1 MRTRRVSFLV
11 LSCVA
16 GATASLAIV
25 APASAYVALM
35 AGQRATPLNGT
46 FNSVPVLHS
55 NQPEIVT
62 GPGILVNT
70 APGSAIAAETNRP
83 LLNAAYTF
91 KGDFGV
97 HMHHKYYPSDQA
109 KLGGRRSR
117 GLLTLG
123 LIAINP
129 GRQPVTLTFDR
140 GSVKNSFEAPYL
152 PNNLMGVKPLGKRP
166 WNTGPGDATAVQV
179 LRNEL
184 DRKLPST
191 IVIPPGSSKVVV
203 KTVLPARGIANGLLH
218 GRSNGPFQMAVV
230 AAEQDSQDRDLIAVL
245 NRGRLAPGR
254 IYLKRLQDIQAGRVF
269 SRVAGVAVGDH
280 YNASVSH
287 NLQAGPLHVP
297 LTSTRRH
304 NFGTRDVQVNSL
316 ATRMVDSALNN
327 VGTYGVRYDVNLN
340 LSGHGAH
347 QLVLSHPVV
356 SGKKPFTAFRG
367 SIQIQQGERLEEIH
381 VGLRSGES
389 LALTDLRLQPGRSN
403 SVRVS
408 LVYPAD
414 ATPGHLLS
422 VVPVQQ
428 LAMLHQRQKLQREA
442 QERLAL
448 QKQKRSVSPKTPPP
462 AAKTP
467 TKQPA
472 ASPVKVLKPVAKP
485 AQRQPPVPPPPLPA
499 IVPIP
504 RPDPR
509 FTDAIRSQQ
518 QWLLQLQGR

>member
-1 MRTRRVSFLV
+1 M
-11 LSCVA
+11 
-16 GATASLAIV
+16 
-25 APASAYVALM
+25 
-35 AGQRATPLNGT
+35 
-46 FNSVPVLHS
+46 
-55 NQPEIVT
+55 
-62 GPGILVNT
+62 
-70 APGSAIAAETNRP
+70 
-83 LLNAAYTF
+83 
-91 KGDFGV
+91 
-97 HMHHKYYPSDQA
+97 
-109 KLGGRRSR
+109 
-117 GLLTLG
+117 
-123 LIAINP
+123 
-129 GRQPVTLTFDR
+129 
-140 GSVKNSFEAPYL
+140 
-152 PNNLMGVKPLGKRP
+152 
-166 WNTGPGDATAVQV
+166 QV

-191 IVIPPGSSKVVV
+191 VVIPPGSSKVVV

-230 AAEQDSQDRDLIAVL
+230 AAEQNSQDRDLIAVL
-245 NRGRLAPGR
+245 NRRRLAPGR
-254 IYLKRLQDIQAGRVF
+254 IYLKRVHEIQSGRVF
-269 SRVAGVAVGDH
+269 SRVAGVAVGDQ
-280 YNASVSH
+280 YNASISH

-304 NFGTRDVQVNSL
+304 NFGTRDVQVNPL

-327 VGTYGVRYDVNLN
+327 VGTYGVRYDVDLN
-340 LSGHGAH
+340 LSGQGAH

-367 SIQIQQGERLEEIH
+367 SIQIRQGDRLEEIH

-403 SVRVS
+403 PVRVS

-442 QERLAL
+442 QEKLAL

-462 AAKTP
+462 AATTP
-467 TKQPA
+467 TKKPA
-472 ASPVKVLKPVAKP
+472 APPVTLVKPVEKPVAKP
-485 AQRQPPVPPPPLPA
+485 VQRQPPAPPPPLPA

>member
-1 MRTRRVSFLV
+1 MRTRRVTFLV

-83 LLNAAYTF
+83 LLNSAYTF

>member
-218 GRSNGPFQMAVV
+218 GRSNGPFQMAAV